1 MARTQSKVLLNY
13 RQMKNLE
20 IRDGEYMTNYGDRSE
35 EGMAKVWVAAGA
47 IAGLL
52 AVTAGALGTH
62 TLRGTLD
69 ADALRIFETA
79 VRFQMYH
86 GLALLATGL
95 FAEKWAGT
103 WVSLSGWMFLAGMV
117 LFSGSLYI
125 LAMTGIGA
133 FGAIAPLGGLSL
145 MFGWA
150 FLAVGAFRR

>member
-1 MARTQSKVLLNY
+1 LTANIEAKARKF
-13 RQMKNLE
+13 
-20 IRDGEYMTNYGDRSE
+20 MTKYAETSE
-35 EGMAKVWVAAGA
+35 VGMAKIWVAAGA
-47 IAGLL
+47 LAGLL
-52 AVTAGALGTH
+52 AVAAGALGTH

-86 GLALLATGL
+86 ALALLATGL
-95 FAEKWAGT
+95 FAEKWVGT
-103 WVSLSGWMFLAGMV
+103 WATLSGWMFLAGIV

-150 FLAVGAFRR
+150 FLAIGAFRR